1 MITFPNA
8 KINLGLNIV
17 EKRSDGYHNIE
28 TLFYPIEI
36 CDALEFVPSTKE
48 TTFTT
53 TGLPIEGNST
63 DNLVLKAYHLLSRE
77 YNLPAIDIHLHK
89 KIPMG
94 AGLGGGSSDA
104 AFMLKLLNDYFKL
117 NISNEKLAD
126 FASLLG
132 ADCAFFIYNKPMF
145 GCGKGNI
152 LSEIPI
158 DLSNH
163 YIVTVSSNVH
173 VSTAE
178 AYSQCMPRKWDI
190 PLKEIISLPI
200 HQWRNLLYNDF
211 EKSVF
216 PKHPELQ
223 QIKDTLYNYGAEYA
237 AMSGSGSTIYG
248 IFTQKQDKD
257 YIQNQLEKNFSNINI
272 KVSQTTL

>member
-1 MITFPNA
+1 
-8 KINLGLNIV
+8 
-17 EKRSDGYHNIE
+17 
-28 TLFYPIEI
+28 
-36 CDALEFVPSTKE
+36 
-48 TTFTT
+48 
-53 TGLPIEGNST
+53 
-63 DNLVLKAYHLLSRE
+63 
-77 YNLPAIDIHLHK
+77 
-89 KIPMG
+89 MG

-152 LSEIPI
+152 LSEIQI

-163 YIVTVSSNVH
+163 YIVTVSSSVH

-190 PLKEIISLPI
+190 PLKKIISLPI

-223 QIKDTLYNYGAEYA
+223 QIKDTLYNFGAEYA

-257 YIQNQLEKNFSNINI
+257 YIQNQLEKTFSNINI

>member
-132 ADCAFFIYNKPMF
+132 ADCAFFIYN
-145 GCGKGNI
+145 
-152 LSEIPI
+152 
-158 DLSNH
+158 
-163 YIVTVSSNVH
+163 
-173 VSTAE
+173 
-178 AYSQCMPRKWDI
+178 
-190 PLKEIISLPI
+190 
-200 HQWRNLLYNDF
+200 
-211 EKSVF
+211 
-216 PKHPELQ
+216 
-223 QIKDTLYNYGAEYA
+223 
-237 AMSGSGSTIYG
+237 
-248 IFTQKQDKD
+248 
-257 YIQNQLEKNFSNINI
+257 
-272 KVSQTTL
+272 